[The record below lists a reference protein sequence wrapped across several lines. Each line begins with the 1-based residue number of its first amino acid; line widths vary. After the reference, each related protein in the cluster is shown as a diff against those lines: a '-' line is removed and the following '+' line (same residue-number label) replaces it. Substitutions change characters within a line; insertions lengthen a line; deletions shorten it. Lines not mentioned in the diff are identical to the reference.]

1 MTNELYQDPNAMAK
15 IDGAKIRRLRETK
28 GLTQLYLATFVGVTT
43 DTVSRWENKRYQTI
57 KQTNA
62 LKLAEALEVALD
74 DILDRAE
81 VQPDAEAAKFEEKD
95 DQHSDLR
102 RLAGQNPFLRLGV
115 LAGFLLITSGLLFLL
130 WRHGEPPLPTAS
142 GIRITA
148 ERYFPNHCAPNQL
161 FPVVIRIHS
170 NSLQPVSLI
179 VKEEVPDGLAVST
192 SKPPFTASDNDGKVV
207 RWLLKTDRK
216 ETQLF
221 YLCKTPASPA
231 DGHQL
236 FFSGSVT
243 VKGQQPVTIESGSSF
258 EIAPYH
264 WADSN
269 RDLKISDEEILSVY
283 DYYSEFSE
291 MGIDFD
297 LIEEIWSANGYQW
310 NSDSQTFA
318 VVQ

>member
-1 MTNELYQDPNAMAK
+1 MTSEMYQDPNAMAK
-15 IDGAKIRRLRETK
+15 IDGARIRRLRETK

-43 DTVSRWENKRYQTI
+43 DTISRWENKRYQTI

-62 LKLAEALEVALD
+62 LKLAEALEVPLD
-74 DILDRAE
+74 DILDKTEKQLVAGE
-81 VQPDAEAAKFEEKD
+81 QESGGKDQPQDSLPRGT
-95 DQHSDLR
+95 QS
-102 RLAGQNPFLRLGV
+102 PYLRLGIV
-115 LAGFLLITSGLLFLL
+115 TIFLALLSAALFFI
-130 WRHGEPPLPTAS
+130 WRNRTPPLPPAPD
-142 GIRITA
+142 IQITA

-161 FPVVIRIHS
+161 FPVAIHIHS

-179 VKEEVPDGLAVST
+179 LKEEVPDGLTVKA
-192 SKPPFTASDNDGKVV
+192 SKPPFTATDNDGKVV
-207 RWLLKTDRK
+207 RWLLKTEQK

-221 YLCKTPASPA
+221 YLCKTPVEPA
-231 DGHQL
+231 DGHKL

-243 VKGQQPVTIESGSSF
+243 VKGQQPVPINSDSSL

-310 NSDSQTFA
+310 DPESQTFT